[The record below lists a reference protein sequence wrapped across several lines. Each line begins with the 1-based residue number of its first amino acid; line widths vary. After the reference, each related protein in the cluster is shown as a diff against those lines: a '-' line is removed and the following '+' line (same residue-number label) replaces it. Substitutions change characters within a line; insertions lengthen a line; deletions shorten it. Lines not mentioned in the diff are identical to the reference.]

1 MNRTEWFLLQLQAV
15 LDTIPDA
22 VKKLDISCA
31 GGVLTVR
38 DGVDDGS
45 DGSDAGIKVSYVG
58 DNPNLG
64 RVMLDVV
71 SWAVIP
77 GRQVKNPYALAGE
90 IGMLLDHFPLA
101 SITQAQMCSV
111 THTTILL
118 DKRRAI
124 NIEDMTAFEALNTL
138 AVRLTEIDKR

>member
-22 VKKLDISCA
+22 VIKLDISYVD
-31 GGVLTVR
+31 GVLAVR
-38 DGVDDGS
+38 DGV

-58 DNPNLG
+58 DRPNLG

-77 GRQVKNPYALAGE
+77 GRQVKNAYALAGE
-90 IGMLLDHFPLA
+90 IGVLLAYFLR
-101 SITQAQMCSV
+101 ITQAQMCSV

-124 NIEDMTAFEALNTL
+124 NIEDMTAFEVLNTL

>member
-1 MNRTEWFLLQLQAV
+1 MDKTERFLLQLQAV

-22 VKKLDISCA
+22 VRKLDISCVD
-31 GGVLTVR
+31 GVLAIR
-38 DGVDDGS
+38 DGV

-77 GRQVKNPYALAGE
+77 GRQVKNAYALAGE
-90 IGMLLDHFPLA
+90 IGMLLTYFLR
-101 SITQAQMCSV
+101 ITQVQMCSV

-124 NIEDMTAFEALNTL
+124 NIEDMTAFEVLNTL

>member
-1 MNRTEWFLLQLQAV
+1 MDKTERFLLQLQAV

-22 VKKLDISCA
+22 VRKLDISCVD
-31 GGVLTVR
+31 GVLALR
-38 DGVDDGS
+38 DGV
-45 DGSDAGIKVSYVG
+45 DGSDAGIKVSYAG
-58 DNPNLG
+58 DRPNLG

-77 GRQVKNPYALAGE
+77 GRQVKNAYALAGE
-90 IGMLLDHFPLA
+90 IGVLLTYFLR
-101 SITQAQMCSV
+101 ITQVQMCSV

-124 NIEDMTAFEALNTL
+124 NIEDMTAFEVLNTL

>member
-1 MNRTEWFLLQLQAV
+1 MNRTERFLLQLQAV

-22 VKKLDISCA
+22 VIKLDISCV
-31 GGVLTVR
+31 GGVLAVR
-38 DGVDDGS
+38 DGV

-58 DNPNLG
+58 DRPNLG

-77 GRQVKNPYALAGE
+77 GRQVKNAYALAGE
-90 IGMLLDHFPLA
+90 IGVLLTYFLR
-101 SITQAQMCSV
+101 ITQAQMCSV

-124 NIEDMTAFEALNTL
+124 NIEDMTAFEVLNTL

>member
-1 MNRTEWFLLQLQAV
+1 MDKTERFLLQLRAV

-22 VKKLDISCA
+22 VRKLDISCVD
-31 GGVLTVR
+31 GVLAIR
-38 DGVDDGS
+38 DGV
-45 DGSDAGIKVSYVG
+45 DGSDAGMKVSYVG

-77 GRQVKNPYALAGE
+77 GRQIKSPYTLAGE
-90 IGMLLDHFPLA
+90 IGMLLDHFLR
-101 SITQAQMCSV
+101 ITQAQMCSV

-118 DKRRAI
+118 DKRRAM
-124 NIEDMTAFEALNTL
+124 NIEDMTAFEVLNTL
-138 AVRLTEIDKR
+138 AVRLTEIDER

>member
-1 MNRTEWFLLQLQAV
+1 MDKTERFLLQLQAV

-22 VKKLDISCA
+22 VRKLDISCVD
-31 GGVLTVR
+31 GVLAIR
-38 DGVDDGS
+38 DGV

-58 DNPNLG
+58 DRPNLG

-77 GRQVKNPYALAGE
+77 GRQVKNAYALAGE
-90 IGMLLDHFPLA
+90 IGVLLTYFLR
-101 SITQAQMCSV
+101 ITQVQMCSV

-124 NIEDMTAFEALNTL
+124 NIEDMTAFEVLNTL
-138 AVRLTEIDKR
+138 AIRLTEIDKR

>member
-1 MNRTEWFLLQLQAV
+1 MDKTERFLLQLRAV

-22 VKKLDISCA
+22 VRKLDISCVN
-31 GGVLTVR
+31 GVLTVR
-38 DGVDDGS
+38 SDG

-58 DNPNLG
+58 DRLNLG

-77 GRQVKNPYALAGE
+77 GRQVKNAYALAGE
-90 IGMLLDHFPLA
+90 IGVLLTYFLR
-101 SITQAQMCSV
+101 ITQAQMCSV

-124 NIEDMTAFEALNTL
+124 NIEDMTAFEVLNTL

>member
-1 MNRTEWFLLQLQAV
+1 MNRTERFLLQLQAV

-22 VKKLDISCA
+22 VRKLDISCV
-31 GGVLTVR
+31 GGVLTLR
-38 DGVDDGS
+38 DGVDGS
-45 DGSDAGIKVSYVG
+45 DVGIKISYVG
-58 DNPNLG
+58 DRPNLG

-77 GRQVKNPYALAGE
+77 GKQVKNAYALAGE
-90 IGMLLDHFPLA
+90 IGMLLAYFPR
-101 SITQAQMCSV
+101 ITQAQMCSV

-124 NIEDMTAFEALNTL
+124 NIEDMTAFEVLNTL
-138 AVRLTEIDKR
+138 AIRLTEIGKR

>member
-1 MNRTEWFLLQLQAV
+1 MDKTERFLLQLQAV

-22 VKKLDISCA
+22 VRKLDISCVD
-31 GGVLTVR
+31 GVLAIR
-38 DGVDDGS
+38 DGV

-58 DNPNLG
+58 DRPNLG

-77 GRQVKNPYALAGE
+77 GRQVKNAYALAGE
-90 IGMLLDHFPLA
+90 IGVLLTYFPR
-101 SITQAQMCSV
+101 ITQAQMCSV

-124 NIEDMTAFEALNTL
+124 NIEDMTAFEVLNTL

>member
-1 MNRTEWFLLQLQAV
+1 MNRTERFLLQLQAV

-22 VKKLDISCA
+22 VIKLDISCV
-31 GGVLTVR
+31 GGVLAVR
-38 DGVDDGS
+38 DGV

-77 GRQVKNPYALAGE
+77 GRQVKNAYALAGE
-90 IGMLLDHFPLA
+90 IGVLLAYFLR
-101 SITQAQMCSV
+101 ITQAQMCSV

-124 NIEDMTAFEALNTL
+124 NIEDMTAFEVLNTL

>member
-1 MNRTEWFLLQLQAV
+1 MQ

-22 VKKLDISCA
+22 VRKLDISCVD
-31 GGVLTVR
+31 GVLAIR
-38 DGVDDGS
+38 DGVDGS
-45 DGSDAGIKVSYVG
+45 DVGIKVSYVG
-58 DNPNLG
+58 DSPNLG

-77 GRQVKNPYALAGE
+77 GRQVKNAYALAGE
-90 IGMLLDHFPLA
+90 IGVLLTYFLR
-101 SITQAQMCSV
+101 ITQVQMCSV

-124 NIEDMTAFEALNTL
+124 NIEDMTAFEVLNTL

>member
-1 MNRTEWFLLQLQAV
+1 MDKTERFLLQLQAV

-22 VKKLDISCA
+22 VRKLDISCVD
-31 GGVLTVR
+31 GVLAIR
-38 DGVDDGS
+38 DGV

-77 GRQVKNPYALAGE
+77 GRQVKNAYALAGE
-90 IGMLLDHFPLA
+90 IGVLLAYFLR
-101 SITQAQMCSV
+101 ITQAQMCSV

-124 NIEDMTAFEALNTL
+124 NIEDMTAFEVLNTL

>member
-1 MNRTEWFLLQLQAV
+1 MDKTELFLSQLQAV
-15 LDTIPDA
+15 LNTIPDA
-22 VKKLDISCA
+22 VRKLDISCVD
-31 GGVLTVR
+31 GVLAVR
-38 DGVDDGS
+38 DGV

-58 DNPNLG
+58 DRPNLG

-77 GRQVKNPYALAGE
+77 GRQVKNAYALAGE
-90 IGMLLDHFPLA
+90 IGMLLAYFPR
-101 SITQAQMCSV
+101 ITQAQMCSV

>member
-1 MNRTEWFLLQLQAV
+1 MDKTERFLLQLQAV

-22 VKKLDISCA
+22 VRKLDISCVD
-31 GGVLTVR
+31 GVLAIR
-38 DGVDDGS
+38 DGS

-77 GRQVKNPYALAGE
+77 GRQVKNAYALAGE
-90 IGMLLDHFPLA
+90 IGMLLAYFPR
-101 SITQAQMCSV
+101 ITQAQMCSV

-124 NIEDMTAFEALNTL
+124 NIEDMTAFEVLNTL

>member
-1 MNRTEWFLLQLQAV
+1 MNRTERFLLQLQAV

-22 VKKLDISCA
+22 VIKLDISCVD
-31 GGVLTVR
+31 GVLAVR
-38 DGVDDGS
+38 DGV

-58 DNPNLG
+58 DRPNLG

-77 GRQVKNPYALAGE
+77 GRQVKNAYALAGE
-90 IGMLLDHFPLA
+90 IGVLLTYFLR
-101 SITQAQMCSV
+101 ITQVQMCSV

-124 NIEDMTAFEALNTL
+124 NIEDMTAFEVLNTL

>member
-1 MNRTEWFLLQLQAV
+1 MNRTERFLLQLQAV

-22 VKKLDISCA
+22 VKMLDISCV

-38 DGVDDGS
+38 DGV

-58 DNPNLG
+58 DRPNLG

-77 GRQVKNPYALAGE
+77 GRQVKNAYALAGE
-90 IGMLLDHFPLA
+90 IGMLLAYFLR
-101 SITQAQMCSV
+101 ITQAQMCSV

-124 NIEDMTAFEALNTL
+124 NIEDMTAFEVLNTL

>member
-1 MNRTEWFLLQLQAV
+1 MQ

-22 VKKLDISCA
+22 VRKLDISCVD
-31 GGVLTVR
+31 GVLAIR
-38 DGVDDGS
+38 DGVDGS
-45 DGSDAGIKVSYVG
+45 DVGIKVSYVG
-58 DNPNLG
+58 DSPNLG

-77 GRQVKNPYALAGE
+77 GRQVKNAYALAGE
-90 IGMLLDHFPLA
+90 IGVLLAYFLR
-101 SITQAQMCSV
+101 ITQAQMCSV

-124 NIEDMTAFEALNTL
+124 NIEDMTAFEVLNTL

>member
-1 MNRTEWFLLQLQAV
+1 MDKTERFLLQLQAV

-22 VKKLDISCA
+22 VIKLDISCVD
-31 GGVLTVR
+31 GVLAVR
-38 DGVDDGS
+38 DGV

-77 GRQVKNPYALAGE
+77 GRQVKNAYALAGE
-90 IGMLLDHFPLA
+90 IGVLLAYFLR
-101 SITQAQMCSV
+101 ITQAQMCSV

-124 NIEDMTAFEALNTL
+124 NIEDMTAFEVLNTL

>member
-1 MNRTEWFLLQLQAV
+1 MDKTERFLLQLQAV

-22 VKKLDISCA
+22 VRKLDISCV

-38 DGVDDGS
+38 DGVD
-45 DGSDAGIKVSYVG
+45 GSDAGIKISYVG
-58 DNPNLG
+58 DRPNLG

-77 GRQVKNPYALAGE
+77 GRQVKNAYALAGE
-90 IGMLLDHFPLA
+90 IGVLLAYFLR
-101 SITQAQMCSV
+101 ITQAQMCSV

-124 NIEDMTAFEALNTL
+124 NIEDMTAFEVLNTL

>member
-1 MNRTEWFLLQLQAV
+1 MDKTERFLLQLQAV
-15 LDTIPDA
+15 LDAIPDA
-22 VKKLDISCA
+22 VRKLDISCVN
-31 GGVLTVR
+31 GVLAIR
-38 DGVDDGS
+38 DGV

-77 GRQVKNPYALAGE
+77 GRQIKSPYTLAGE
-90 IGMLLDHFPLA
+90 IGMLLDHFLR
-101 SITQAQMCSV
+101 ITQAQMCSV

-118 DKRRAI
+118 DKRRAM
-124 NIEDMTAFEALNTL
+124 NIEDMTAFEVLNTL
-138 AVRLTEIDKR
+138 AVRLTEIDER

>member
-1 MNRTEWFLLQLQAV
+1 MDKTERFLLQLQAV

-22 VKKLDISCA
+22 VRKLDISCVD
-31 GGVLTVR
+31 GVLTIR
-38 DGVDDGS
+38 DGV

-58 DNPNLG
+58 DSPNLG

-77 GRQVKNPYALAGE
+77 GRQVKNAYALAGE
-90 IGMLLDHFPLA
+90 IGVLLTYFLR
-101 SITQAQMCSV
+101 ITQVQMCSV

-124 NIEDMTAFEALNTL
+124 NIEDMTAFEVLNTL

>member
-1 MNRTEWFLLQLQAV
+1 MNRVGRFLLQLQAV

-22 VKKLDISCA
+22 VRKLDISCVD
-31 GGVLTVR
+31 GVLAIR
-38 DGVDDGS
+38 DGV

-58 DNPNLG
+58 DRPNLG

-77 GRQVKNPYALAGE
+77 GRQVKNAYALAGE
-90 IGMLLDHFPLA
+90 IGVLLTYFLR
-101 SITQAQMCSV
+101 ITQVQMCSV

-124 NIEDMTAFEALNTL
+124 NIEDMTAFEVLNTL

>member
-1 MNRTEWFLLQLQAV
+1 MDKTERFLLQLQAV
-15 LDTIPDA
+15 LDIIPDA
-22 VKKLDISCA
+22 VRKLDISCV

-38 DGVDDGS
+38 DGV

-58 DNPNLG
+58 DRPNLG

-77 GRQVKNPYALAGE
+77 GRQVKNAYALAGE
-90 IGMLLDHFPLA
+90 IGVLLTYFLR
-101 SITQAQMCSV
+101 ITQAQMCSV

-124 NIEDMTAFEALNTL
+124 NIEDMTAFEVLNTL

>member
-1 MNRTEWFLLQLQAV
+1 MDKTERFLLQLQAV

-22 VKKLDISCA
+22 VRKLDVSCV

-38 DGVDDGS
+38 DGI

-58 DNPNLG
+58 DRPNLG

-77 GRQVKNPYALAGE
+77 GRQVKNAYALAGE
-90 IGMLLDHFPLA
+90 IGMLLAYFPR
-101 SITQAQMCSV
+101 ITQAQMCSV

-124 NIEDMTAFEALNTL
+124 NIEDMTAFEVLNTL